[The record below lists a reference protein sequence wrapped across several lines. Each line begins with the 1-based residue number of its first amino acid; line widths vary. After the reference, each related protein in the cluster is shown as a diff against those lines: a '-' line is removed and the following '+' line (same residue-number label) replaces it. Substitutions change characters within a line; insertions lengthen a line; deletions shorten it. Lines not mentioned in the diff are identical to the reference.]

1 MTTMQKKAMMT
12 EVQSSPPKQ
21 IITFTITMRTSV
33 IIAFFCMVV
42 MASANQNF
50 RKLEKIEPRLGCDL
64 QEIIACE
71 QEIEVALADCGH
83 LTNIDE
89 IMTCINDVSSFNLF
103 KIFSWAILRLTVKL

>member
-21 IITFTITMRTSV
+21 IITFSITMRTSV

-42 MASANQNF
+42 MASASQNF
-50 RKLEKIEPRLGCDL
+50 RKLEMIEPRLGCDL

-71 QEIEVALADCGH
+71 QEIEAALADCGH

-89 IMTCINDVSSFNLF
+89 ITTCIND
-103 KIFSWAILRLTVKL
+103 ILGATDCINCICDLLGC